1 MDRPASHPRFGM
13 PMASQ
18 ASARAGRSF
27 PCKATNDRPIMHRDE
42 LEDFQNT
49 RTELWRLAC
58 HGKLTVEELYA
69 ELAKL
74 REHVGPALYDRR
86 PQAKVSFR

>member
-1 MDRPASHPRFGM
+1 
-13 PMASQ
+13 
-18 ASARAGRSF
+18 
-27 PCKATNDRPIMHRDE
+27 MHREE

-58 HGKLTVEELYA
+58 HGKLSVVELYR

-74 REHVGPALYDRR
+74 RDHVGPALYDRR

>member
-13 PMASQ
+13 PMASK

-27 PCKATNDRPIMHRDE
+27 PCKATNDRPIMRRE
-42 LEDFQNT
+42 QLEDFQNT

-74 REHVGPALYDRR
+74 RAHVGEALYDRR
-86 PQAKVSFR
+86 PQAKIAR

>member
-1 MDRPASHPRFGM
+1 
-13 PMASQ
+13 
-18 ASARAGRSF
+18 
-27 PCKATNDRPIMHRDE
+27 MHREE

-74 REHVGPALYDRR
+74 RAHVGEALYDRR
-86 PQAKVSFR
+86 PQAKVGFR

>member
-1 MDRPASHPRFGM
+1 MHPEEIEHHQ
-13 PMASQ
+13 S
-18 ASARAGRSF
+18 
-27 PCKATNDRPIMHRDE
+27 
-42 LEDFQNT
+42 T

-74 REHVGPALYDRR
+74 RAHVGEALYDRR
-86 PQAKVSFR
+86 PRAKIAR

>member
-1 MDRPASHPRFGM
+1 M
-13 PMASQ
+13 PMAYQ

-27 PCKATNDRPIMHRDE
+27 PCKATNDRPIMHRE
-42 LEDFQNT
+42 QLEDFQNT

-74 REHVGPALYDRR
+74 RAHIGEALYDRR
-86 PQAKVSFR
+86 PQAKVGFR